1 MKEELN
7 LFYVLIQEAFHD
19 KVQAEAL
26 EVARFQRK
34 ESLQMTEQEMEPV
47 DIDSLREKEERQ
59 RLDVKNLK
67 GEGRMVKVENGIT
80 EDQDE
85 KKGGFWTSDSEV
97 DSTPSPS
104 ENSFTSDTDV
114 SSSSYFCSTG
124 GSEESDKRKG
134 HNQYSSTFELCLCQP
149 CFARSFFAS
158 TKSKSYPPLS

>member
-26 EVARFQRK
+26 EGARFRQK
-34 ESLQMTEQEMEPV
+34 YPLQMTEQEMEPV
-47 DIDSLREKEERQ
+47 DIDTLREKEERQ

-85 KKGGFWTSDSEV
+85 KKGGFWTSDSEA

-114 SSSSYFCSTG
+114 SSSSFCSTG
-124 GSEESDKRKG
+124 SSEDSDKRKR
-134 HNQYSSTFELCLCQP
+134 HDQYSATFELCFCQP

>member
-47 DIDSLREKEERQ
+47 DIDTLREKEERQ

-114 SSSSYFCSTG
+114 SSSSSFCSTG
-124 GSEESDKRKG
+124 GSEDSDKRKG

>member
-7 LFYVLIQEAFHD
+7 LFYVLIQEAFND

-26 EVARFQRK
+26 EGARFRK
-34 ESLQMTEQEMEPV
+34 EPLQMTEQEMEPV
-47 DIDSLREKEERQ
+47 DIDTLREKEERQ

-114 SSSSYFCSTG
+114 SSSSFCSTG
-124 GSEESDKRKG
+124 SSEDSDKRKR
-134 HNQYSSTFELCLCQP
+134 HDQYSATFELCFCQP
-149 CFARSFFAS
+149 CFARSLFTS
-158 TKSKSYPPLS
+158 TKDNSYPALS

>member
-1 MKEELN
+1 
-7 LFYVLIQEAFHD
+7 
-19 KVQAEAL
+19 
-26 EVARFQRK
+26 
-34 ESLQMTEQEMEPV
+34 MTEQEIKPV
-47 DIDSLREKEERQ
+47 DIDTLREKEERQ

-67 GEGRMVKVENGIT
+67 GEGRMVKVENGTT

-85 KKGGFWTSDSEV
+85 KKGGFWTSDSEA

-114 SSSSYFCSTG
+114 SSSSSFCSTG
-124 GSEESDKRKG
+124 GSEDSDKRKG

>member
-1 MKEELN
+1 MKEKLN
-7 LFYVLIQEAFHD
+7 LFNVLIQEAFHD

-114 SSSSYFCSTG
+114 SSSSSFCSTG
-124 GSEESDKRKG
+124 GSEDSDKRKG

>member
-85 KKGGFWTSDSEV
+85 KKGGFWTSDSEA

-104 ENSFTSDTDV
+104 ENSFTSNTDV
-114 SSSSYFCSTG
+114 SSSSYCSTG
-124 GSEESDKRKG
+124 SSEDSDKRKR
-134 HNQYSSTFELCLCQP
+134 HDQYSATFELCFCQP
-149 CFARSFFAS
+149 CFARSLFTS
-158 TKSKSYPPLS
+158 TKDNSYPALS

>member
-1 MKEELN
+1 
-7 LFYVLIQEAFHD
+7 
-19 KVQAEAL
+19 
-26 EVARFQRK
+26 
-34 ESLQMTEQEMEPV
+34 MTELEMEPV
-47 DIDSLREKEERQ
+47 DIDTLREKEERQ
-59 RLDVKNLK
+59 RLDVKNLM

-114 SSSSYFCSTG
+114 SSSSSFCSTG
-124 GSEESDKRKG
+124 GSEDSDKRKG

>member
-1 MKEELN
+1 
-7 LFYVLIQEAFHD
+7 
-19 KVQAEAL
+19 
-26 EVARFQRK
+26 
-34 ESLQMTEQEMEPV
+34 MTEQEMEPV
-47 DIDSLREKEERQ
+47 DIDTLREKEERQ

-114 SSSSYFCSTG
+114 SSSSSFCSTD
-124 GSEESDKRKG
+124 GSEDSDKRKG

>member
-1 MKEELN
+1 MKEDLN

-26 EVARFQRK
+26 EVARSQRK

-47 DIDSLREKEERQ
+47 DIDSLREKEERP

-114 SSSSYFCSTG
+114 SSSSSFCSTG
-124 GSEESDKRKG
+124 GSEDSDKRKG